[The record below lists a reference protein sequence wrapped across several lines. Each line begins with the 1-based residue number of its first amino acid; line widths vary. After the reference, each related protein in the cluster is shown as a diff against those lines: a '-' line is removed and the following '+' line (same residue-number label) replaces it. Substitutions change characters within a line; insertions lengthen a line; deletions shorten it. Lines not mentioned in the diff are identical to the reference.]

1 MKRGKTMKR
10 ALSLVLCILLTAVLA
25 IPSFA
30 IPASEKVVTVP
41 YIDNGIIKI
50 DAVKDDIYSKAA
62 VIELNEQNLAYFAGS
77 PESTKGI
84 AYAFYSD
91 TAFYFYVEV
100 TDPNIDYSNETP
112 EQTWNRDSIG
122 IMLDFDYNRSEDYLY
137 SYQDNGDMVGYVN
150 LSGDGVQVN
159 YHTYLDL
166 DVRCATNKQ
175 TADGKIIYEVMAP
188 ISKKGL
194 KAGDK
199 IGLEVL
205 AVNAE
210 GGTRVGCV
218 SWSVDGS
225 EMWHYSQVTGT
236 AILGE
241 KTVEAAPA
249 VIEDDASAAAED
261 NASANPETSD
271 ASILFY
277 SLCLIAVAAGFVA
290 VKKKMINK

>member
-1 MKRGKTMKR
+1 
-10 ALSLVLCILLTAVLA
+10 
-25 IPSFA
+25 
-30 IPASEKVVTVP
+30 
-41 YIDNGIIKI
+41 
-50 DAVKDDIYSKAA
+50 
-62 VIELNEQNLAYFAGS
+62 
-77 PESTKGI
+77 
-84 AYAFYSD
+84 
-91 TAFYFYVEV
+91 
-100 TDPNIDYSNETP
+100 
-112 EQTWNRDSIG
+112 
-122 IMLDFDYNRSEDYLY
+122 
-137 SYQDNGDMVGYVN
+137 MVGYVN

-166 DVRCATNKQ
+166 DVKCATNKQ

-241 KTVEAAPA
+241 KTVETAPA
-249 VIEDDASAAAED
+249 AVEDASDVAED

-271 ASILFY
+271 TSVLFY
-277 SLCLIAVAAGFVA
+277 SLCLIAAAAGFVA